1 MFLIRD
7 MLIRGFSLLIALC
20 TTLFVQAQRGFG
32 FSPVLSGSVIA
43 AEDSSKVSG
52 ARIEVWYFPE
62 DSLSSWRTNFPSAE
76 ALQKIKVESLLAS
89 GLTDENGNYKLDI
102 ETEEMSKLRSKGVRF
117 REMMLSVFIQKSEY
131 EDVWN
136 IVKPEMQRT
145 GSGFAIKLG
154 RVQLR
159 KIANLQKLDA
169 INIRTKSIEMNG
181 DTTEINAGSFK
192 VNPDA
197 SAEDL
202 IAKMPGVMKSGGDLQ
217 AQGEKVQRVLVDGKP
232 FFGEDPK
239 AALKNVP
246 ADAISKVQIYDAQ
259 SEQSQFTG
267 FDDGNTTKTINII
280 TKMGFKT
287 GQFGKIFAGAGKS
300 IEGSGDDIKFQ
311 GGGSYN
317 TFNGDRRL
325 SILAQSNNINEQ
337 NFAVEDI
344 LGMMPSGGG
353 RGGMRSMGDFF
364 VNDQDGIVTSHMLGL
379 NYSDKVGNWDISGSY
394 FFGNSINNRETG
406 SERFYIAGRQAGLTY
421 SENSHKISNNIN
433 HRINGRLKWNI
444 NEKNKLIL
452 QPRVTIQANKR
463 NDTID
468 AVTSIEDNLTNV
480 LPISTLNNFQDESGD
495 ALNASLEIDY
505 MHAFEKPGRSIAIEF
520 IPSFRNRGGINN
532 LANNLLLES
541 SSSSVLTDQIISS
554 TSGNLS
560 YSTEIEFTEMI
571 DSVNGIEFEY
581 QSDFNQ
587 NSSERLNEFYDFSD
601 YYLDT
606 LLSNRYIN
614 GYYRHALGAQYQ
626 YKMGKWRMDVGA
638 YGQIAG
644 LDGDQSFP
652 YPEIIQREFFNVLPR
667 ASIRYGDHR
676 SSHFRLFYR
685 TNTNA
690 PDIQELQNVVDNS
703 NLLQLSVGN
712 PDLVQNYQHRVFLR
726 YFSMSPESG
735 KSKFLFGNFSITQN
749 AFTNFTRLA
758 GENGLSINVGDSTYV
773 LNPGSQITQK
783 VNMNGVV
790 SAMLS
795 GSIGQPLAGGKL
807 NLNLG
812 ITLNYSQTPSKIQL
826 GDGKVLRNMS
836 QNPSASLNLGLGSN
850 ISEKI
855 DFLISSS
862 SSLSE
867 ARNTMASDL
876 TSSLQQYFFQT
887 TSFNINVM
895 PLGSWVVTTDLSHR
909 AYTGLDADFN
919 QNFFL
924 WNAAIGRKFGKKNEW
939 DVRFRIFD
947 ILNQNRSINRSVTE
961 TYFEDVKTN
970 VLTRYIM
977 LNLTYN
983 IRNLKGGSDQEI
995 DPMRVKMIKYWR
1007 GRHH

>member
-1 MFLIRD
+1 
-7 MLIRGFSLLIALC
+7 MLNRGIALVVLVC
-20 TTLFVQAQRGFG
+20 TSLVAKAQRGPG
-32 FSPVLSGSVIA
+32 FAPVLSGSVVA
-43 AEDSSKVSG
+43 AEDSSAVSG
-52 ARIEVWYFPE
+52 AKIEVWYFPE
-62 DSLSSWRTNFPSAE
+62 DSLSSWRSRFPSAE
-76 ALQKIKVESLLAS
+76 VLANIKEESLLAS
-89 GLTDENGNYKLDI
+89 GLTNENGIYKLDL
-102 ETEEMSKLRSKGVRF
+102 EAGVMNSLRTMGVRF

-136 IVKPEMQRT
+136 IVKPQMERT
-145 GSGFAIKLG
+145 ERGISINLGS
-154 RVQLR
+154 VQLR
-159 KIANLQKLDA
+159 KIANLQKIDA
-169 INIRTKSIEMNG
+169 VNIRTKSIEMKG

-311 GGGSYN
+311 GGGSIN

-364 VNDQDGIVTSHMLGL
+364 VDDQDGIVTSHMLGL
-379 NYSDKVGNWDISGSY
+379 NYADKIGDWDISGSY
-394 FFGNSINNRETG
+394 FFGNSINDREIS

-433 HRINGRLKWNI
+433 HRINGRLQWNI

-452 QPRVTIQANKR
+452 QPRVTLQNNNR

-468 AVTSIEDNLTNV
+468 AVTSIQDDQLNL
-480 LPISTLNNFQDESGD
+480 LPISTLNNRQDESGD

-505 MHAFEKPGRSIAIEF
+505 MHAFAKPGRSIAIEF
-520 IPSFRNRGGINN
+520 VPSFRNRGGINN
-532 LANNLLLES
+532 LANNLLLENS
-541 SSSSVLTDQIISS
+541 STAVLTDQIISS
-554 TSGNLS
+554 NSGNLS
-560 YSTEIEFTEMI
+560 YSTEIEFTEML

-581 QSDFNQ
+581 QSDLNQ
-587 NSSERLNEFYDFSD
+587 NSSERLNEFYN
-601 YYLDT
+601 LDSAEYKLNT

-638 YGQIAG
+638 YGQLAG
-644 LDGDQSFP
+644 LNGDQSFP
-652 YPEIIQREFFNVLPR
+652 YPELIQRKFFNVLPR

-690 PDIQELQNVVDNS
+690 PDIQNLQNVIDNS

-712 PDLVQNYQHRVFLR
+712 PDLVQNYQHKVFLR
-726 YFSMSPESG
+726 YFSMNPESS
-735 KSKFLFGNFSITQN
+735 KSKFLFGNFSVTQN

-758 GENGLSINVGDSTYV
+758 GENGLTINVGDSTYL

-783 VNMNGVV
+783 VNMNGAV

-812 ITLNYSQTPSKIQL
+812 VTLNYSQTPSKIQL

-836 QNPSASLNLGLGSN
+836 QTPSASLNVGLGSN

-855 DFLISSS
+855 DFMISST

-867 ARNTMASDL
+867 VRNTMASDL
-876 TSSLQQYFFQT
+876 TTGLQQYFFQT
-887 TSFNINVM
+887 SSININVM
-895 PLGSWVVTTDLSHR
+895 PLGSWVVTTDFSHR
-909 AYTGLDADFN
+909 AFTGLDADFN

-924 WNAAIGRKFGKKNEW
+924 WNAAIGKKFGKKNEW

-970 VLTRYIM
+970 VLTRYVM
-977 LNLTYN
+977 LNVTYN
-983 IRNLKGGSDQEI
+983 IRNLKGGDNQEI
-995 DPMRVKMIKYWR
+995 DPMRLRMMKYWR
-1007 GRHH
+1007 GRRH

>member
-1 MFLIRD
+1 
-7 MLIRGFSLLIALC
+7 MLFRGLAIVSLLIVNVSV
-20 TTLFVQAQRGFG
+20 FAQRGPG
-32 FSPVLSGSVIA
+32 FTPVISGSVVA
-43 AEDSSKVSG
+43 AEDSSSIAG
-52 ARIEVWYFPE
+52 AKIEVWYFPE
-62 DSLSSWRTNFPSAE
+62 DSLKSWRTKFPTSE
-76 ALQKIKVESLLAS
+76 SLNKLKEESLLSS
-89 GLTDENGNYKLDI
+89 GLSIENGSYRLNL
-102 ETEEMSKLRSKGVRF
+102 EAGTMMKLRNQGVRF
-117 REMMLSVFIQKSEY
+117 REMMLSVFIQKSEF

-136 IVKPEMQRT
+136 IVKPQMQRT
-145 GSGFAIKLG
+145 DDGILIDLG
-154 RVQLR
+154 IVKLR

-169 INIRTKSIEMNG
+169 INIRTKSIEMKG

-197 SAEDL
+197 TAEDL

-246 ADAISKVQIYDAQ
+246 ADAISKVQVYDAQ

-280 TKMGFKT
+280 TKMGFKN
-287 GQFGKIFAGAGKS
+287 GQFGKIFGGVGKS

-311 GGGSYN
+311 GGGTYN
-317 TFNGDRRL
+317 TFSGDRRV

-344 LGMMPSGGG
+344 LGMMPSGG

-364 VNDQDGIVTSHMLGL
+364 VADQDGIVTSHMLGL
-379 NYSDKVGNWDISGSY
+379 NYADKIGNWDISGSY
-394 FFGNSINNRETG
+394 FFGNSVNNRE
-406 SERFYIAGRQAGLTY
+406 SDLQRFYIAGRQAGLTY
-421 SENSHKISNNIN
+421 AEKSHKISNNIN
-433 HRINGRLKWNI
+433 HRINGRLQWNI
-444 NEKNKLIL
+444 NDKNKLIL
-452 QPRVTIQANKR
+452 QPRVTMQNNSR

-468 AVTSIEDNLTNV
+468 AVTGVEASLTT
-480 LPISTLNNFQDESGD
+480 LDPISTLNNRQDENGD

-505 MHAFEKPGRSIAIEF
+505 MHAFAKPGRSIAIEF
-520 IPSFRNRGGINN
+520 VPSFRNRNGANN

-541 SSSSVLTDQIISS
+541 STNGILTDQIISS
-554 TSGNLS
+554 ASGNLS

-581 QSDFNQ
+581 QSDLNQ
-587 NSSERLNEFYDFSD
+587 NSSERLNEFAELGG

-606 LLSNRYIN
+606 LLSNRYVN

-626 YKMGKWRMDVGA
+626 YKLGKWRMDVGA
-638 YGQIAG
+638 YGQLAG
-644 LDGDQSFP
+644 LNGEQSFP
-652 YPEIIQREFFNVLPR
+652 YPQDIKRTFYNVMPR

-690 PDIQELQNVVDNS
+690 PDIQDLQNVVDNS

-712 PDLVQNYQHRVFLR
+712 PELVQNYQHRVFLR
-726 YFSMSPESG
+726 YFSMNPESG
-735 KSKFLFGNFSITQN
+735 KSKFVFGNFSTTQN

-758 GENGLSINVGDSTYV
+758 GENGLQVFVGDSTYL

-783 VNMNGVV
+783 VNMNGAI

-795 GSIGQPLAGGKL
+795 GSIGQPMAGGKL
-807 NLNLG
+807 NLNVGL
-812 ITLNYSQTPSKIQL
+812 TLNYSQTPSKIQV
-826 GDGKVLRNMS
+826 GEGEILRNIS
-836 QNPSASLNLGLGSN
+836 KNPSASLNLGLGSN

-855 DFLISSS
+855 DFMISSM

-867 ARNTMASDL
+867 VRNTMASNL

-887 TSFNINVM
+887 SSININLM
-895 PLGSWVVTTDLSHR
+895 PLGSWVIATDISHR
-909 AYTGLDADFN
+909 VFTGLDANFN

-924 WNAAIGRKFGKKNEW
+924 WNASIGRKLGKKNEW

-961 TYFEDVKTN
+961 TYFEDVSTN
-970 VLTRYIM
+970 VLTRYVM

-983 IRNLKGGSDQEI
+983 IRNLKGGDNQDI
-995 DPMRVKMIKYWR
+995 DPMRLKMMKYWR